1 MVGRTGAGKSSVA
14 LSLFRI
20 MEAAEG
26 SITVDGVDIAQ
37 LGLHDLRCRLTVI
50 PQVTFARPSVA

>member
-37 LGLHDLRCRLTVI
+37 LGLHDLRRRLTVI